1 LKWPASKID
10 ERKAMSEKRKNKQ
23 QPEVSKNRNALYIM
37 HISLHTLRSAL
48 NSLRSSPL
56 ALRSS
61 LYVFIALTSITCQSQ
76 NNAKTQI
83 TFWAMGAEGEH
94 VQKLMP
100 EFERLHS
107 EVRVKVQMIP
117 WVAAHEKLL
126 TAYAG
131 RSLPDIC
138 QLGNTWIPEFT
149 LLNSLEPLDAWLE
162 KSAEINKE
170 SYFDGI
176 WQTNLIEAQLFGIPW
191 YVDTRVLFY
200 RKDVLAQA
208 GFPEGPKTWSDWVS
222 ASQRIKKQLGDQKG
236 YPNFLPINEYM
247 PPIVLGMQA
256 GSTLLRDGNRYG
268 DFRGK
273 EFARAFTFYMSFF
286 KNKLA
291 PVGITEI
298 TNLYQGFA
306 DGYLSM
312 YISGPWNVGEFSR
325 RLPENMQDKWMTAPL
340 PSPDS
345 SGGPGASLAGGS
357 SLVMFRSSKN
367 KEAVWKL
374 IEYLSEPA
382 VQMQFYHFTGDLPAR
397 KEAWQDSS
405 LTHDIYIHAFF
416 EQLNHVKPTPPVP
429 EWEQISLKIQQYAEA
444 GARQS
449 MSIDEALA
457 GLDREVDLMLEKRRW
472 MLERRANE

>member
-1 LKWPASKID
+1 MLTAFLLRHVQHCFEISRLHFFVSHFSVFPVASIRWSSSIRWCMVLGCWLAAIACHTPSD
-10 ERKAMSEKRKNKQ
+10 
-23 QPEVSKNRNALYIM
+23 SK
-37 HISLHTLRSAL
+37 T
-48 NSLRSSPL
+48 
-56 ALRSS
+56 
-61 LYVFIALTSITCQSQ
+61 T
-76 NNAKTQI
+76 I
-83 TFWAMGAEGEH
+83 TFWALGAEGEH

-100 EFERLHS
+100 EFERRHT
-107 EVRVKVQMIP
+107 EIRVKVQMIP

-131 RSLPDIC
+131 RSLPDIG

-149 LLNSLEPLDAWLE
+149 LLNALEPLDSWLE
-162 KSAEINKE
+162 ESATLNKE

-176 WQTNLIEAQLFGIPW
+176 WKTNLMEEQLMGIPW

-200 RKDVLAQA
+200 RKDLLARA
-208 GFPEGPKTWSDWVS
+208 GFPEGPKTWSDWVA
-222 ASQRIKKQLGDQKG
+222 ASQTIKEQLGDRKG
-236 YPNFLPINEYM
+236 YPNFLPTNEYM

-256 GSTLLRDGNRYG
+256 GSSLLRDGNRYG

-273 EFARAFTFYMSFF
+273 EFTRAFTFYMSFF
-286 KNKLA
+286 KNRLA

-306 DGYLSM
+306 EGYLSM
-312 YISGPWNVGEFSR
+312 YISGPWNIGEFRR
-325 RLPENMQDKWMTAPL
+325 RLPANMQNKWMTAPL
-340 PSPDS
+340 PAPDS
-345 SGGPGASLAGGS
+345 SGVPGASLAGGS

-382 VQMQFYHFTGDLPAR
+382 QQMQFYHLTGDLPAR

-405 LTHDIYIHAFF
+405 LTHDIYIRAFF

-429 EWEQISLKIQQYAEA
+429 EWEQIALKIQQYAEA
-444 GARQS
+444 AARQA

-457 GLDREVDLMLEKRRW
+457 GLDNEVDLMLEKRRW
-472 MLERRANE
+472 MLDRR